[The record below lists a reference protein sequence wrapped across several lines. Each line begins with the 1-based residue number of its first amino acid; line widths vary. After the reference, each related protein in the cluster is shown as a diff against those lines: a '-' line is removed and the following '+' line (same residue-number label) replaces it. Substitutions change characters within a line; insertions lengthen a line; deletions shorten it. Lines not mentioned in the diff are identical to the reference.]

1 MNASEKRKRRRQKD
15 FQKDRQMKTER
26 WKRETEESKKYHKK
40 NKNM

>member
-1 MNASEKRKRRRQKD
+1 MLVRKERD
-15 FQKDRQMKTER
+15 ADRKISRKMKTER